1 MEQKILEGIGCL
13 MIGAVCGLILV
24 VCVTGF

>member
-13 MIGAVCGLILV
+13 MVGATMGLILV
-24 VCVTGF
+24 VCLTGF